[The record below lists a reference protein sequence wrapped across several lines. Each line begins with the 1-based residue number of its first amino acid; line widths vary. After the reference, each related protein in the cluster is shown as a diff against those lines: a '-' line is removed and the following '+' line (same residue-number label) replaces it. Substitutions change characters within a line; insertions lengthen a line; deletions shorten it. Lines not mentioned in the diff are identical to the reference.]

1 MSVGFGANFPT
12 PPSIDLGSG
21 FVEPPQPL
29 PHLLT
34 ILVATIATPP
44 LPVVIIFLVVIGIAL
59 VVLVGSPQHGRF
71 KVCDHVNRRRRRR
84 LCNQPS
90 ASSSTNSSPSSSASS
105 PSSSSIS
112 HHSRR
117 YHRGYRRKPQDKL
130 PSVVFVHNSA
140 TSPSTRTTPS
150 FSSSRSSTPRRHYK
164 APPLATAYTCLR
176 SKILVF
182 RAYTVQ
188 SIKHASYRLV
198 GDVWRQQHLPI
209 SHSRGHAPPHERV
222 HAHITSHCMDV
233 GVGVCTPAHT
243 HTRVKTRICAA
254 HTTKRRLFCCLCC
267 CLASTQLGQKASS
280 PSPNG
285 LRSRASASNINLI
298 ANHHRQHHQH
308 NSLTTSWSPA
318 AAAAPTATAATV
330 VPAYRSIPTPRRA
343 FTTATAKRQS
353 SGNWESASSSSPPA
367 PPHCISTPRLPAAI
381 AVCVKAPL
389 SRFALTTWSSKQPHF
404 CAHSLTPSLHTAS
417 TFAHST
423 LAHSVEAFSA
433 SQEEEPLYIVSTS
446 SSSES
451 SSPISSEIVSDFE
464 ANNAEAEAF
473 SVSEPSKRRRQEE
486 SSVILPFPPPS
497 RFECLEMSA
506 SRPPPRPQS
515 SLVGPRRGSVASRES
530 SFSPPADRNGT
541 RAPQPAQN
549 NGTSIADMEN
559 SVLFRKLEAAV
570 AKVAAEQQEHER
582 SLLLLAAGNPT
593 ASSPSA
599 TSPSLNNLL
608 NMLANVGSDYQL
620 LRLQLVGEKEKRAL
634 VEAARK
640 RIATREAAI
649 QTEALQLGLRDTC
662 PLCQRTLA
670 TDKKSGGM
678 RIAVQ
683 QFLPSFVPLSRGVP
697 LRRMR
702 LGPPLQQQHS
712 LTGGGSPQQRFLW
725 PASGQ
730 IVDVVETLAEPPYP
744 VHTSLLV
751 QTAPMEVTFE
761 DYCER
766 ACISTISVHGSL
778 PPDTKKT
785 FAPKVAVEV
794 PKKVFGLPKL
804 PSMKMAELPKKVEEA
819 LKLSPPMQVERRD
832 DDAEE
837 EEDED
842 EDEDEEEESEESD
855 VEISRK
861 LRRQLRRTQKTQEI
875 NAAIVQMALNQQK
888 KEEAAAAVGAEMQP
902 QMGGAAAV
910 TTADGSSR
918 VAEARQRAKKF
929 IEQRKLSMQ
938 QQQEVESYDGSSQP
952 PEEDVSSRIPP
963 LDDVDGHLIYS
974 PHEFIL
980 DRYEIIKTLGEG
992 TFGKVVECLDH
1003 HTDTRIAL
1011 KIIKNVDKYRE
1022 AAMLEINV
1030 LNFLR
1035 ERDPNDEYLC
1045 VRLLDWFDYFGHICL
1060 AFDILGLSVFDFLRE
1075 NNYVGYPIEHV
1086 RHISYQLCHAVR
1098 FMHDNQLTHT
1108 DLKPENILFNR
1119 SDYISVHNRKK
1130 RRYDR
1135 IVKCSDVRLIDFGS
1149 ATFDYD
1155 HHSTIVSTRHYRAPE
1170 VILAFPTDAPFMLF
1184 VQSSA
1189 GPNPATCGRLATH
1202 DNREHLA
1209 MMERT
1214 LGHIPYRM
1222 TRKSRT
1228 GFFYH
1233 GRLDWD
1239 FYSPEGRYV
1248 RENCRPLLVSA
1259 SHALPPFPI
1268 RMSSLLYLSHPVL
1281 RSNYFCP
1288 RSGVVQHLSAHS
1300 QKRLLSCRPLKRYCK
1315 EENQDTL
1322 DMFDLISKMLEY
1334 DPADRICLAAA
1345 MSHPFFLRI
1354 PSNQRLNYRYHP
1366 PHLPPPPPQQQQ
1378 SAESGGEA
1386 NGNAEGV
1393 RRKTSASASN
1403 VVR

>member
-1 MSVGFGANFPT
+1 MRLPRSTA
-12 PPSIDLGSG
+12 ID
-21 FVEPPQPL
+21 E
-29 PHLLT
+29 
-34 ILVATIATPP
+34 A
-44 LPVVIIFLVVIGIAL
+44 
-59 VVLVGSPQHGRF
+59 
-71 KVCDHVNRRRRRR
+71 
-84 LCNQPS
+84 
-90 ASSSTNSSPSSSASS
+90 
-105 PSSSSIS
+105 
-112 HHSRR
+112 SRR
-117 YHRGYRRKPQDKL
+117 
-130 PSVVFVHNSA
+130 
-140 TSPSTRTTPS
+140 
-150 FSSSRSSTPRRHYK
+150 
-164 APPLATAYTCLR
+164 
-176 SKILVF
+176 
-182 RAYTVQ
+182 
-188 SIKHASYRLV
+188 
-198 GDVWRQQHLPI
+198 
-209 SHSRGHAPPHERV
+209 
-222 HAHITSHCMDV
+222 
-233 GVGVCTPAHT
+233 HT
-243 HTRVKTRICAA
+243 
-254 HTTKRRLFCCLCC
+254 
-267 CLASTQLGQKASS
+267 LASDLKFSFPCVHSAIDKARKLSI
-280 PSPNG
+280 G
-285 LRSRASASNINLI
+285 RRCMAVAAFAHFTSA
-298 ANHHRQHHQH
+298 R
-308 NSLTTSWSPA
+308 TP
-318 AAAAPTATAATV
+318 
-330 VPAYRSIPTPRRA
+330 YRSIPTPRRA
-343 FTTATAKRQS
+343 FTTGTAKRQS

-367 PPHCISTPRLPAAI
+367 PPRRISTPRPPAVV
-381 AVCVKAPL
+381 AVCVEGLL
-389 SRFALTTWSSKQPHF
+389 SRFALTAWSSNQPRF
-404 CAHSLTPSLHTAS
+404 CAHSLTPSLRTAS

-433 SQEEEPLYIVSTS
+433 PREEELLYTVSTS

-451 SSPISSEIVSDFE
+451 SSPITSEIVSDFE
-464 ANNAEAEAF
+464 TNGAEAEAI
-473 SVSEPSKRRRQEE
+473 SVSELDEKKRLEE
-486 SSVILPFPPPS
+486 PSVIIPFPPPS

-506 SRPPPRPQS
+506 SRPPPRPQP

-541 RAPQPAQN
+541 RAPQQAQN

-582 SLLLLAAGNPT
+582 SLLLLAAGNTT

-599 TSPSLNNLL
+599 ASPSLNNLL

-649 QTEALQLGLRDTC
+649 QTEALQLGPRDTC
-662 PLCQRTLA
+662 PLCQRTPV
-670 TDKKSGGM
+670 TVKRGGG
-678 RIAVQ
+678 RRVAVQ
-683 QFLPSFVPLSRGVP
+683 QFLPAVVPLSRGVP
-697 LRRMR
+697 LRRTR
-702 LGPPLQQQHS
+702 LGPPLQQQNS

-751 QTAPMEVTFE
+751 QTTPMEVTSE

-766 ACISTISVHGSL
+766 ACISTISVHGPL
-778 PPDTKKT
+778 PPDAKTT
-785 FAPKVAVEV
+785 FAPKVAVEA
-794 PKKVFGLPKL
+794 PKKVFEPPKPPIL
-804 PSMKMAELPKKVEEA
+804 KVAEIPKKAAEVTKPPS
-819 LKLSPPMQVERRD
+819 LKQVERRD
-832 DDAEE
+832 ADAEEEE

-842 EDEDEEEESEESD
+842 EDEDEEESEESD
-855 VEISRK
+855 AEISRK

-888 KEEAAAAVGAEMQP
+888 KEEEAAAALAVGAEVQP
-902 QMGGAAAV
+902 QSGGAAAI

-918 VAEARQRAKKF
+918 IAEARQRAKKF

-938 QQQEVESYDGSSQP
+938 QQQQQEVESYDGSSQP
-952 PEEDVSSRIPP
+952 PEEDMSSRFPP

-974 PHEFIL
+974 PHDFIL

-1170 VILAFPTDAPFMLF
+1170 VILELGWSQPCDVWSIGCIIFELYTGYTLF
-1184 VQSSA
+1184 Q
-1189 GPNPATCGRLATH
+1189 TH

-1248 RENCRPLLVSA
+1248 RENCRPLLTLELL
-1259 SHALPPFPI
+1259 LP
-1268 RMSSLLYLSHPVL
+1268 L
-1281 RSNYFCP
+1281 
-1288 RSGVVQHLSAHS
+1288 Q
-1300 QKRLLSCRPLKRYCK
+1300 RYCK

-1366 PHLPPPPPQQQQ
+1366 PHLPLPPPPQQQ
-1378 SAESGGEA
+1378 SAESGGET
-1386 NGNAEGV
+1386 NGNAAEGA
-1393 RRKTSASASN
+1393 RRKTSASATG